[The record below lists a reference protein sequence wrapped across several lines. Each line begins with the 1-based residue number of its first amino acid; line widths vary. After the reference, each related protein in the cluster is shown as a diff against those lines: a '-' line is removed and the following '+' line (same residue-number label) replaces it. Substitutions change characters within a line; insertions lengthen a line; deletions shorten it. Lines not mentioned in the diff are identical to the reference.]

1 MDFGQKLRQL
11 REQQGLGVNQLAMQ
25 SGVSASQ
32 ISRIENGKKNVP
44 KLETLKKLANGLH
57 INEPDFIAL
66 AGQTDSD
73 ELNVPDWATE
83 KDITDLNEY
92 LETNKP
98 MNFQGVELDVD
109 AKEAVQQFLVGYF
122 WKRRKQEKND
132 AHE

>member
-1 MDFGQKLRQL
+1 MADKVLAARIVDL
-11 REQQGLGVNQLAMQ
+11 REKQDLSQTALAKKLDLDKSSM
-25 SGVSASQ
+25 SK
-32 ISRIENGKKNVP
+32 IENGSRKVS
-44 KLETLKKLANGLH
+44 
-57 INEPDFIAL
+57 
-66 AGQTDSD
+66 SD
-73 ELNVPDWATE
+73 ELKQLSEIFEVTTDYLIGNNKTPKWATE

-98 MNFQGVELDVD
+98 MNFQGVELDAD